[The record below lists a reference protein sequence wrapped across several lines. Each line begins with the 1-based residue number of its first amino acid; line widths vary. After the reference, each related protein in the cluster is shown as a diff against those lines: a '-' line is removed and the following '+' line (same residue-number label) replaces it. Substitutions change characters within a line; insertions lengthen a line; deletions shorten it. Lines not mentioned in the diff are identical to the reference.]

1 MAESADKRAD
11 NADRLPPRV
20 QAVELAVFLILIAPS
35 LVLGA
40 LLRPPQSIGFAIT
53 AASTI
58 ARDIGLVAV
67 VLYFLWRNG
76 EPLQRIGW
84 RSSNLTTEALIGVV
98 LFGPTVAVTSVLGA
112 LLSRAGLSAPST
124 APAFLHV
131 QGPAETTLAVL
142 LVTVVAV
149 AEETIFR
156 GYLLLRLGALTR
168 NTAAAVALASV
179 IFGLGHGYEGSAGI
193 VTVTVLGALY
203 AIVYVWRQNLTAP
216 IVMHFLQDFVGIVL
230 LPHFASG
237 P

>member
-1 MAESADKRAD
+1 LAGSADKWAD

-20 QAVELAVFLILIAPS
+20 HAVELAVFLILIAPS

-40 LLRPPQSIGFAIT
+40 LLRPPDSIGFAVT

-58 ARDIGLVAV
+58 ARDVGLVAV

-84 RSSNLTTEALIGVV
+84 RRSNLTTEALIGVV

-112 LLSRAGLSAPST
+112 LLSRAGLSAPSS
-124 APAFLHV
+124 APAFLHA
-131 QGPAETTLAVL
+131 QGAAETALAVV

-149 AEETIFR
+149 AEETLFR
-156 GYLLLRLGALTR
+156 GYLLLRLRALTR
-168 NTAAAVALASV
+168 NTAAAVVLASV

-216 IVMHFLQDFVGIVL
+216 IVMHFLQDFIGIVL
-230 LPHFASG
+230 LPHFANG